1 MSNYPAGVTGNE
13 YEIAGAD
20 AEYTEYRADSCDN
33 EECTAFEVEDVE
45 VEVDIESYRY
55 EEFYKWTCP
64 VCKESKDVER
74 NTENDHDY

>member
-13 YEIAGAD
+13 YQIAGAD
-20 AEYTEYRADSCDN
+20 SQYSQVRADYCDN
-33 EECTAFEVEDVE
+33 EECKMFEVEDVE
-45 VEVDIESYRY
+45 VEVDIEAYRS

-64 VCKESKDVER
+64 TCKESKDVER